1 MEILRSKLA
10 ALLTINLVDY
20 KFSKMTLE
28 ILYIKSS
35 CYTQRLNNSFYV
47 SHRHSLY
54 QVEFLYT
61 KTIEHT

>member
-1 MEILRSKLA
+1 MEMLRSKLA

-35 CYTQRLNNSFYV
+35 CYTQRLNNSFV
-47 SHRHSLY
+47 CHIDILC
-54 QVEFLYT
+54 VT
-61 KTIEHT
+61 